1 MEGIDVYVDVLFL
14 INLGMDALC
23 LTLTARLL
31 HRKIPLL
38 RLWLAAA
45 LGGIYGAAALFF
57 EVLPLV
63 AWLADVLLC
72 VLMCW
77 IAMGSTRLLLTAGV
91 YFLSSAVM
99 GGAMT
104 ALYSFFNRMGVASL
118 LPSGEDGGT
127 ALALGVLAGLGWLL
141 TLIWG
146 RVFRKAEAKRAT
158 EVEVTVRLGK
168 EETVLRGM
176 IDSGNL
182 LTDPIGGTPVI
193 AVKREAVAR
202 ILSHELQHALD
213 EAPLRTEA
221 LVSLPE
227 ASRLRLI
234 PTETATGGGLLVA
247 ILPDEVYLGAK
258 EKRHRIRALVAP
270 IPMTETQ
277 AEAMVPASLAL

>member
-45 LGGIYGAAALFF
+45 LGGIYGVAALFF
-57 EVLPLV
+57 DVSPPMT
-63 AWLADVLLC
+63 WLADIALC
-72 VLMCW
+72 VLMCC
-77 IAMGSTRLLLTAGV
+77 ISMGTARLFLSAGV
-91 YFLSSAVM
+91 YFLASAVM

-118 LPSGEDGGT
+118 LPHGEDGGSVWVFC
-127 ALALGVLAGLGWLL
+127 LLAGLGWLL

-146 RVFRKAEAKRAT
+146 RVFRRSEAKRAT
-158 EVEVTVRLGK
+158 EVDITVRLGGR
-168 EETVLRGM
+168 EAVLRGM

-182 LTDPIGGTPVI
+182 LTDPIGGSPVI
-193 AVKREAVAR
+193 PVRREAVAEM
-202 ILSHELQHALD
+202 LSPALQAAL
-213 EAPLRTEA
+213 EETPLRTEA
-221 LVSLPE
+221 LLSLPE

-234 PTETATGGGLLVA
+234 PTETATGSGLLVA
-247 ILPDEVYLGAK
+247 ILPDEIYVGTK
-258 EKRHRIRALVAP
+258 EEKRLVRALIAP
-270 IPMTETQ
+270 ISMAGTE
-277 AEAMVPASLAL
+277 AEAMLPASLS

>member
-23 LTLTARLL
+23 LTLTARIL
-31 HRKIPLL
+31 HRKIPML

-45 LGGIYGAAALFF
+45 SGGIYGVAALF
-57 EVLPLV
+57 LDV
-63 AWLADVLLC
+63 APPMTWLADIALC

-77 IAMGSTRLLLTAGV
+77 ISMGKTRLLLTAGV

-118 LPSGEDGGT
+118 LQNGEDEGSVWV
-127 ALALGVLAGLGWLL
+127 LGLLAGLGWLL

-146 RVFRKAEAKRAT
+146 RVFRRSEAKRAT
-158 EVEVTVRLGK
+158 DVDITVCLGSR
-168 EETVLRGM
+168 EAVLRGM

-182 LTDPIGGTPVI
+182 LTDPIGGSPVI
-193 AVKREAVAR
+193 PVRRESVTEM
-202 ILSHELQHALD
+202 LSLELQNALC
-213 EAPLRTEA
+213 ETPFRTEA
-221 LVSLPE
+221 LLSLPE

-234 PTETATGGGLLVA
+234 PTETATGSGLLVA
-247 ILPDEVYLGAK
+247 ILPDAIYIGKKK
-258 EKRHRIRALVAP
+258 EKRRIRALIAP
-270 IPMTETQ
+270 IPLAGTE
-277 AEAMVPASLAL
+277 AEAVVPASLF